1 MNVSIRPYELGD
13 VPHLFEAARESTVE
27 VFPWLPWC
35 HSAYRVEEAREW
47 VASQVEAYRRRTE
60 FQFVIVSENSRF
72 LGGCGLNQLIPIHRV
87 ANLGYWVRT
96 SASGCG
102 VAPGAVRALSD
113 WAFSNTDLERL
124 EILAAVE
131 NRRSQR
137 VAEKAG
143 AHREGI
149 SRSRLLLH
157 GRFHDAVVYSI
168 ICSSRWDVRPGAHER
183 GPR

>member
-1 MNVSIRPYELGD
+1 MDVSIRRYEPD
-13 VPHLFEAARESTVE
+13 DATRLFEAARESTAD

-35 HSAYRVEEAREW
+35 HPEYRIEESQEW
-47 VASQVEAYRRRTE
+47 IESQVEAYRKGTE
-60 FQFVIVSENSRF
+60 FNFAVVSEDSRF
-72 LGGCGLNQLIPIHRV
+72 LGGCGLNRLDPAHRT

-96 SASGCG
+96 SASGGG
-102 VAPGAVRALSD
+102 VAPRAVRALAE

-124 EILAAVE
+124 EILTAVG

-149 SRSRLLLH
+149 ARSRLLLH
-157 GRFHDAVVYSI
+157 GRFHDAVLYSI
-168 ICSSRWDVRPGAHER
+168 IRSSHRPSR
-183 GPR
+183 